1 MPTRLA
7 PCPSTT
13 RPTSLK
19 PFLLFLIL
27 SLALL
32 AIPSVHAPA
41 TSTTTPTH
49 MVLVVLEN
57 HPLSSTNPCSNS
69 GSQAPAGV
77 IQCAPYLTSL
87 GTQYS
92 NSTNYVGP
100 NSTSDSNFNS
110 LPNYLVLL
118 SGSNWG
124 CQNYD
129 GGPNSNTCTS
139 AAWNCNGTC
148 TLVDVLESKNISWK
162 AYMEGMSASN
172 ICNGGGSQDNSNG
185 NYIAHH
191 DPYVYFNTIAGNS
204 NRCTKVVSTT
214 AGQSACGQSINPSAD
229 SNLINE
235 LNSSSAPAFTW
246 LTPNNYDNSHDC
258 SLSQGAN
265 AFMQFLVPKI
275 LSTYTFQYDTTA
287 TLLITFDEPS
297 TGTYGTTPVYMAVA
311 GAGSKTHYTSSTY
324 YTHRSLFATIET
336 NYSVGCIYAGRQD
349 CAAPTMFEF
358 FTPDFSIAPS
368 SWSCTLTPN
377 NPCSMPFTIF
387 SVNGFS
393 GTVSLRVVF
402 LPQGMSGSMN
412 PSSLTLSP
420 GVRATSQMTIT
431 GTCQAVNPAVNANGG
446 SSNYYATGHISC
458 PLIP

>member
-214 AGQSACGQSINPSAD
+214 AGQSACGQSINQSIQV
-229 SNLINE
+229 LIV
-235 LNSSSAPAFTW
+235 T
-246 LTPNNYDNSHDC
+246 
-258 SLSQGAN
+258 
-265 AFMQFLVPKI
+265 
-275 LSTYTFQYDTTA
+275 
-287 TLLITFDEPS
+287 
-297 TGTYGTTPVYMAVA
+297 
-311 GAGSKTHYTSSTY
+311 
-324 YTHRSLFATIET
+324 
-336 NYSVGCIYAGRQD
+336 
-349 CAAPTMFEF
+349 
-358 FTPDFSIAPS
+358 
-368 SWSCTLTPN
+368 
-377 NPCSMPFTIF
+377 
-387 SVNGFS
+387 
-393 GTVSLRVVF
+393 
-402 LPQGMSGSMN
+402 
-412 PSSLTLSP
+412 
-420 GVRATSQMTIT
+420 
-431 GTCQAVNPAVNANGG
+431 
-446 SSNYYATGHISC
+446 
-458 PLIP
+458 